1 MKRFFL
7 KFFAYLLA
15 LLLPCA
21 AFFWYQQQFPAVYN
35 GSFMGTVPVK
45 LRILQETPSPKVVIL
60 SGSSGPYAIEAE
72 TMEHALGMPCV
83 VDGSIAA
90 IGMEFCL
97 SLAEDEIEAG
107 DIVIVGPEFQMWSG
121 DRSTWVD
128 WCCIQNH
135 YEVYRYVP
143 LSYWP
148 DMICYYYDYT
158 QRRNTEFGW
167 DTPETE
173 LMESY
178 YSMGYGPRGDML
190 EERDMRLE
198 KGYLDSALVDVT
210 PELLDMDCMRVLNRF
225 IHKMERRGATVY
237 VYFAPFAREAVS
249 STPEEVAGFEQKVI
263 DTCDAP
269 VISRL
274 EDSLVDGRYIHNTNN
289 HLNSEGAH
297 MFTRLL
303 LQDLADAGVPVDW
316 TALEADAE

>member
-21 AFFWYQQQFPAVYN
+21 AYFFYQQQFPAVYN
-35 GSFMGTVPVK
+35 PSFMGTVPVK
-45 LRILQETPSPKVVIL
+45 LRILQATPSPKVVIL

-72 TMEHALGMPCV
+72 TMEQALGMPCV

-97 SLAEDEIEAG
+97 SLAQDEIGPG
-107 DIVIVGPEFQMWSG
+107 DIVIVEPEFQMWAG
-121 DRSTWVD
+121 DRSIWVD

-148 DMICYYYDYT
+148 DMICHYYDYT
-158 QRRNTEFGW
+158 QRRDAEFDW
-167 DTPETE
+167 DSPEME

-178 YSMGYGPRGDML
+178 DSMGYGPRGDKI
-190 EERDMRLE
+190 EERDVRLE

-225 IHKMERRGATVY
+225 IHKMEGRGATVY
-237 VYFAPFAREAVS
+237 VHFAPFARAAVTT
-249 STPEEVAGFEQKVI
+249 TPEEVAAFEQKVI

-269 VISRL
+269 VISRV
-274 EDSLVDGRYIHNTNN
+274 EDALMDGCYLYDTNN

-297 MFTRLL
+297 IFTRLL
-303 LQDLADAGVPVDW
+303 LQDLADAGIPVDW
-316 TALEADAE
+316 AALEADAE

>member
-7 KFFAYLLA
+7 KFFACLLA

-21 AFFWYQQQFPAVYN
+21 AYFCCQQQFPAVYN
-35 GSFMGTVPVK
+35 PTFMGTVPAK
-45 LRILQETPSPKVVIL
+45 LRILQAAPSPKVVIL

-72 TMEHALGMPCV
+72 TMERALGMPCV

-97 SLAEDEIEAG
+97 SLAQDEIGPG
-107 DIVIVGPEFQMWSG
+107 DIVIVAPEFQMWAG

-148 DMICYYYDYT
+148 DMICHYYDYT
-158 QRRNTEFGW
+158 QRRSAEFDW
-167 DTPETE
+167 DSPEME
-173 LMESY
+173 VMESY
-178 YSMGYGPRGDML
+178 YFMEYGPHGDKIDVRDPLL
-190 EERDMRLE
+190 EN
-198 KGYLDSALVDVT
+198 GYSNDALVDVN
-210 PELLDMDCMRVLNRF
+210 PALLDPDCMRVLNRF
-225 IHKMERRGATVY
+225 VRKMQARGAQVY
-237 VYFAPFAREAVS
+237 VHFAPFARGAVTS
-249 STPEEVAGFEQKVI
+249 APEEVAAFEQKVI

-274 EDSLVDGRYIHNTNN
+274 EDSLLEGRYIHNTNN
-289 HLNSEGAH
+289 HLSSEGAH

-303 LQDLADAGVPVDW
+303 LQNLAGAGVSVDW
-316 TALEADAE
+316 AALEADAE